1 MNEQIKTSPVE
12 KWIINPVNHFI
23 SKSTTGGIVLFASAI
38 LAIFIAN
45 SPWSE
50 AYHHLWEHKIGFFFD
65 SKPHLAK
72 TLHEWINDG
81 LMAIFFFVVGL
92 ELKREIIG
100 GELSSVKKAILPI
113 FAALGGMV
121 FPALIYIFFNN
132 SGEANAGWG
141 IPMAT
146 DIGFALGVLFLL
158 GSKIPTSLKVF
169 LTALAIADDLGA
181 VLVIAFFYTS
191 NISIINLVIGF
202 TFLLLLFLTNKFGV
216 RSTTFYGIVGVGG
229 VWLFFLMSGVHA
241 TIAAVLLAFTIPA
254 DVKVNE
260 SILIQKMKLFL
271 EQFKNAPQNENR
283 TLTNEQ
289 LSILEEMSVKTKQAM
304 TPLQRLEL
312 RLHPI
317 VTFIILPVFAFAN
330 AGVTFSNDFIH
341 QATSPVALGIIFGLI
356 FGKFIGIVGVSTIMI
371 KLKLADLPS
380 DMNFRHLFGVAL
392 LASIG
397 FTMSLFV
404 TGLAFENQIFV
415 LEAKI
420 GICIASFLGG
430 ILGFLTLN
438 KNKTNTITN
447 DKNF

>member
-1 MNEQIKTSPVE
+1 MKEQIKKSPVE
-12 KWIINPVNHFI
+12 KWITNPVNNFI
-23 SKSTTGGIVLFASAI
+23 SKSTTGGIVLFASAL
-38 LAIFIAN
+38 LAILIAN
-45 SPWSE
+45 SPWSI

-65 SKPHLAK
+65 SQPYLSKS
-72 TLHEWINDG
+72 LHDWINDG

-113 FAALGGMV
+113 FGAFGGMI

-158 GSKIPTSLKVF
+158 GSKIPTSVKVF

-191 NISIINLVIGF
+191 NISIINLAIGVAF
-202 TFLLLLFLTNKFGV
+202 LLFLFLSNKIGV

-254 DVKVNE
+254 NAKINE
-260 SILIQKMKLFL
+260 ANFVHKIKLFL
-271 EQFKNAPQNENR
+271 ERFKNAIPNQNR
-283 TLTNEQ
+283 TLTHEQ
-289 LSILEEMSVKTKQAM
+289 LGILEEIRLKTKQAM
-304 TPLQRLEL
+304 TPLQRLEH
-312 RLHPI
+312 RLHSM
-317 VTFIILPVFAFAN
+317 VTFVILPIFAFAN
-330 AGVTFSNDFIH
+330 AGVTFSNDFVD
-341 QATSPVALGIIFGLI
+341 QATSPIALGIIFGLI
-356 FGKFIGIVGVSTIMI
+356 FGKFIGIVGVSTLLM
-371 KLKLADLPS
+371 KLKLADLPY
-380 DMNFRHLFGVAL
+380 DMTYKHLFGAAL

-404 TGLAFENQIFV
+404 TSLAFENETFI

-420 GICIASFLGG
+420 GIFIASFIGG

-438 KNKTNTITN
+438 KTNTITN
-447 DKNF
+447 D

>member
-1 MNEQIKTSPVE
+1 MKEQIKTSPVE
-12 KWIINPVNHFI
+12 KWITNPVNNFI
-23 SKSTTGGIVLFASAI
+23 SKSTTGGIVLFASAM
-38 LAIFIAN
+38 LAILIAN
-45 SPWSE
+45 SPWSA
-50 AYHHLWEHKIGFFFD
+50 AYHHFWEHKIGFLFD
-65 SKPHLAK
+65 SKPYLSNS
-72 TLHEWINDG
+72 LHEWINDG

-100 GELSSVKKAILPI
+100 GELSSIKKAVLPI
-113 FAALGGMV
+113 FGAFGGMI
-121 FPALIYIFFNN
+121 FPALIYILFNN

-191 NISIINLVIGF
+191 DISIVNLAIGC
-202 TFLLLLFLTNKFGV
+202 TFLLFLFIANKIGV
-216 RSTTFYGIVGVGG
+216 RSTTFYGIIGVGG

-254 DVKVNE
+254 NAKVNE
-260 SILIQKMKLFL
+260 SLFVNKMKLFL
-271 EQFKNAPQNENR
+271 ERFKQAIPNQNR
-283 TLTNEQ
+283 TLTSEQ
-289 LSILEEMSVKTKQAM
+289 QEILEEIREKTKQTM
-304 TPLQRLEL
+304 TPLQRLEY

-317 VTFIILPVFAFAN
+317 VTFIILPIFAFAN
-330 AGVTFSNDFIH
+330 AGVTFSNDFLN

-356 FGKFIGIVGVSTIMI
+356 FGKFIGIFGVSTLLM
-371 KLKLADLPS
+371 KFKLADLPS
-380 DMNFRHLFGVAL
+380 GITYQHLIGVAL

-404 TGLAFENQIFV
+404 TSLAFKNEIFIF
-415 LEAKI
+415 EAKI
-420 GICIASFLGG
+420 GIFIASFIGG
-430 ILGFLTLN
+430 IVGFLIL
-438 KNKTNTITN
+438 NKTNTITN
-447 DKNF
+447 D